1 MSQEI
6 IMPTVQ
12 ALSIAALLGVR
23 PRKSGPVSPFDLAD
37 AVAKGLSVDAV
48 DRLCAAM
55 APADPSLRYQIVP
68 KATLARRQ
76 RTRRLSRDESE
87 RLARLA
93 RIWAF
98 ALDIWQSEATARRF
112 LGEPHPLLAGRIPRD
127 LAAETEI
134 GAREVEGLLGRL
146 RYGSAV

>member
-1 MSQEI
+1 MR
-6 IMPTVQ
+6 TAQ
-12 ALSIAALLGVR
+12 APSVAALLGVR
-23 PRKSGPVSPFDLAD
+23 QRKSEDVSPFELAD

-48 DRLCAAM
+48 DRVCAAM
-55 APADPSLRYQIVP
+55 APADPSLRYRIVP

-98 ALDIWQSEATARRF
+98 AMEIWQSEATARRF
-112 LGEPHPLLAGRIPRD
+112 LGEPHPLLAGRIPRE

-134 GAREVEGLLGRL
+134 GAREVERLLGGIK
-146 RYGSAV
+146 YGTAV